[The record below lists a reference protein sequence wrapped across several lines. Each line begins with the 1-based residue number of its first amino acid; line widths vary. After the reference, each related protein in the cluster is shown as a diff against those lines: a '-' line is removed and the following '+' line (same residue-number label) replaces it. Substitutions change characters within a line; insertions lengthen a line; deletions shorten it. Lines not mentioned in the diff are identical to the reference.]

1 MFVVNLNGRLIF
13 RKMTKKIKLLLIIV
27 FVALIAVLG
36 SWLYYQSEQLKNRAD
51 SLLKYGNAKDA
62 LAFYKRA
69 QSTFPLRFDL
79 ANNISG
85 TKLIIKSNQDYNRIT
100 ELAEL
105 QEPPPLTNL
114 PSTIVAPNELFIP
127 ILMYHHI
134 RINPMPGNPVWAALN
149 VSPDQ
154 LDQQLSYLSTHNY
167 HAITLDE
174 LSDALD
180 GKISLPPNPIVLTF
194 DDGYRNFY
202 ENAFPLLKKYHM
214 KAVQFVIT
222 QVLGI
227 PAYLTWDQI
236 IEMDKSGLVEIGA
249 HTRHHPNLPDLSQKE
264 IVDEIK
270 GSKLDLEK
278 RLKKPVH
285 WFAYPYGS
293 YSPFIIQTVRD
304 AGFKGAASTVYGTNQ
319 SKDNLYLF
327 PRIMIDGRFSV
338 DNIAR
343 RIKQ

>member
-1 MFVVNLNGRLIF
+1 MVL
-13 RKMTKKIKLLLIIV
+13 IKLKKDIKIVLFLFASLIIV
-27 FVALIAVLG
+27 GG
-36 SWLYYQSEQLKNRAD
+36 SWFYYQS
-51 SLLKYGNAKDA
+51 SLLKKQADDLIKFGKAAEAMQLYEK
-62 LAFYKRA
+62 A
-69 QSTFPLRFDL
+69 QKIFPLRTDI
-79 ANNISG
+79 ADDIEG
-85 TKLIIKSNQDYNRIT
+85 AKLILSSNNDYGNIT
-100 ELAEL
+100 DFAEL
-105 QEPPPLTNL
+105 QIPPPLSNL
-114 PSTIVAPNELFIP
+114 PAIVLAPNELFVP
-127 ILMYHHI
+127 VFMYHHI
-134 RINPMPGNPVWAALN
+134 RINPRPNDPVWAALN

-154 LDQQLSYLSTHNY
+154 LDQQLFYLNAHNY
-167 HAITLDE
+167 HTITLDE
-174 LSDALD
+174 LSDVLD
-180 GKISLPPNPIVLTF
+180 GKISLPKNSIILTF

-222 QVLGI
+222 QVVGI

-249 HTRHHPNLPDLSQKE
+249 HTRHHPNLPDLSAVD

-270 GSKLDLEK
+270 GSKIDLEQH
-278 RLKKPVH
+278 LKHQVN

-293 YSPFIIQTVRD
+293 YSPFIIQTVKD

-338 DNIAR
+338 DNIAK
-343 RIKQ
+343 RIQQ